1 MSKRMDQRGT
11 STRQMK
17 FLVTPEEGDG
27 MHALA
32 QYLGES
38 LSEMIRRLYLQ
49 ERARVVAEGKRPP
62 LRPRD

>member
-1 MSKRMDQRGT
+1 MLKRLDQKGM

-17 FLVTPEEGDG
+17 FVVTPEEGDG

-38 LSEMIRRLYLQ
+38 LSGMLRRLYVQ
-49 ERARVVAEGKRPP
+49 ERARLVAEGKRPP
-62 LRPRD
+62 LRPRE

>member
-1 MSKRMDQRGT
+1 
-11 STRQMK
+11 MK

-38 LSEMIRRLYLQ
+38 LSEMLRRLYLQ
-49 ERARVVAEGKRPP
+49 ERSRVVAEGKRPP